1 MLLSKRPDMHSESN
15 WPAYFSRAKGCRV
28 WDLDG
33 REFIDMGFMGVGT
46 NILGYGHPKVDEA
59 VRKAIDAGNLST
71 LNAPEEVELAERL
84 IGLHPWADKARFTRS
99 GGEAGAVAV
108 RLARAATG
116 RDRIVFCGY
125 HGWHDWYLA
134 ANLSDDSNLDGHL
147 LPGLAPGGVPR
158 GLLGTSVPFHYNDL
172 DSFREAVGQGDVAAI
187 VMEVERSMPP
197 APGFLE
203 EIRRVATEIGAVLI
217 FDECTSGF
225 RKVLGGH
232 HLTVGVNPD
241 VAIFG
246 KTLGNGY
253 AINAVIGTEAVM
265 SAIDW
270 TFISSTFWTERIGS
284 AAALATLNVMES
296 EEAPQRID
304 ALGNK
309 LRDLWKSAGEDV
321 GLEVS
326 ASGLPALTTFSV
338 AGVNSLELQAILTE
352 EFLSLSV
359 LLGNKTYVSLPHENV
374 LDTTFA
380 PTLRDVFTQLSD
392 LLNGI
397 NVRRLNARTPPTSGF
412 GRLN

>member
-1 MLLSKRPDMHSESN
+1 MLLSKRPDMHSESS

-28 WDLDG
+28 WDLDR

-84 IGLHPWADKARFTRS
+84 IGLHPWANKARFTRS
-99 GGEAGAVAV
+99 GGEASAVAV

-147 LPGLAPGGVPR
+147 LPGLSPGGVPR
-158 GLLGTSVPFHYNDL
+158 GLLGTSVPFLYNDL
-172 DSFREAVGQGDVAAI
+172 ESFRAAVDQGDVAAI
-187 VMEVERSMPP
+187 VMEVERAMPP

-203 EIRRVATEIGAVLI
+203 EIRRVATEIDAVLI

-232 HLTVGVNPD
+232 HLTLGVNPD

-253 AINAVIGTEAVM
+253 AVNAVIGTESVM
-265 SAIDW
+265 AASSR

-284 AAALATLNVMES
+284 TAALAALSVMES

-304 ALGNK
+304 ALGNR
-309 LRDLWKSAGEDV
+309 LRVLWKSAGAEV

-326 ASGLPALTTFSV
+326 ATGLPALTTFSV
-338 AGVNSLELQAILTE
+338 AGVDSLELQAFLSE
-352 EFLSLSV
+352 EFLTRSV
-359 LLGNKTYVSLPHENV
+359 MLGNKTYVSLAHEKV
-374 LDTTFA
+374 LDTIVA
-380 PTLRDVFTQLSD
+380 PIIGDVLGQLSD
-392 LLNGI
+392 FLNGF
-397 NVRRLNARTPPTSGF
+397 NVGRLRAKRPPSVGF